1 MINVKDLKFSY
12 KSDGT
17 YQVDGISFEV
27 KKGETLGFLGPNGAG
42 KSTVQKILIGLLP
55 MQEGEA
61 TVDDVAVKDYD
72 SNFFNKIG
80 VSFEFPNA
88 YKKLSALENME
99 YYASLFDVTTQDPRM
114 LLKLVGLEDA
124 IDKKVGD
131 FSKGMLQRF
140 VMARSMLNKPEVWFL
155 DEPLSGL
162 DPQTSQNIKNVIKQ
176 EKETGTTIFLT
187 THDMHVAEELCDRVA
202 FIESGKIIVIDS
214 PRNLKL
220 KYGEKVVNIEY
231 KENGTTKAEKL
242 ALGNEKDAD
251 RVSEILK
258 TKEVETVHSGEATL
272 EDIFI
277 ELTGRG
283 LK

>member
-12 KSDGT
+12 RHDGT

-27 KKGETLGFLGPNGAG
+27 KEGETLGFLGPNGAG

-61 TVDDVAVKDYD
+61 IVDGVAVKDYN
-72 SNFFNKIG
+72 SKFFNKIG

-99 YYASLFDVTTQDPRM
+99 YYASLFDVPTQDPRM

-124 IDKKVGD
+124 VDKKVGD

-231 KENGTTKAEKL
+231 KESGKTKTEKL